1 MRVFLTGSSGKIG
14 SVVDRI
20 FTAAGHEIVGFD
32 KAKGDDIMDAAA
44 VHKAME
50 GCDWVAHLAM
60 AMGKQYAAEETF
72 ASGTV
77 GTFNVLQAAE
87 AHGVKRIA
95 SYSSV
100 NAMGLFMGED
110 TPDFLPLDESHTCRP
125 GRPYGTSKYL
135 GEEICRLFTQRTGV
149 PTVCIRPPAVWTD
162 EYVVWIRE
170 ARAENAEFEWTPYWE
185 YGCYIH
191 VEDLAQATLCA
202 LTPATCRSSSSPVTF
217 LRRIS
222 RAANSCRSC
231 CLISTGAVVPS
242 TKPTLTKR
250 WSTMAVPDRSWAGS
264 LSSAGGPSRSL
275 QVRSLH
281 IHAIRIQRRLA
292 CRVEGRQ
299 INVLRCALQ

>member
-202 LTPATCRSSSSPVTF
+202 LTCPDPGHVSLLVVASDISSTD
-217 LRRIS
+217 LTS
-222 RAANSCRSC
+222 RELVQKLLPDIDWRG
-231 CLISTGAVVPS
+231 GAEYEADPYKALVNNDRARQVLGWEPQF
-242 TKPTLTKR
+242 R
-250 WSTMAVPDRSWAGS
+250 WRP
-264 LSSAGGPSRSL
+264 
-275 QVRSLH
+275 
-281 IHAIRIQRRLA
+281 
-292 CRVEGRQ
+292 
-299 INVLRCALQ
+299 